1 MLGGFYVDSS
11 QQKHKRYKQAA
22 IGGDRRSFPIMRRYV
37 LTSLAI
43 GCAVSALVL
52 TLLLLGAF
60 ESGAAWLEEFYVSR
74 GFFDSGDYTRVRWLE
89 ILVILLGAVGVAW
102 CVVDVS
108 QPAQKI
114 LVALSILF
122 VSFCVSPTMA
132 LYNILFEPFST
143 MAAVFLAAGA
153 GLVFAGTEKGMRK
166 RVLEETL
173 GGRVSM
179 EVFDGML
186 AAPEPPDFAGS
197 LREVTVLTC
206 RLFNHSELRGKLE
219 PTDLMGMNNLFIRS
233 VSNFLKSRGGYLD
246 ESGPELVRAFFGL
259 HGTSDNHTVEACRAA
274 LELRSRLRNLS
285 QECETRWFQKLRY
298 GVGIE
303 TGEMTVGVYGSN
315 QRRSFSAIGAD
326 TDYSR
331 RLAHANH
338 RYGSDILIGPDSFR
352 RVEKQ
357 FEFRPMEMFYDPEG
371 DVLTEIYQLMG
382 EAGSASEEEEA
393 RRDLFWKG
401 VIYLREKKYEEA
413 LKHLSKAKNPSA
425 DDGPLAFFIGVAQDG
440 ISAPDTK
447 AARNLRQLTEKG
459 HARLSNLM

>member
-1 MLGGFYVDSS
+1 
-11 QQKHKRYKQAA
+11 
-22 IGGDRRSFPIMRRYV
+22 MRRYV

-43 GCAVSALVL
+43 GCAVSVLVL
-52 TLLLLGAF
+52 TLLLVGAF

-74 GFFDSGDYTRVRWLE
+74 GFFDSDEYTRVRWLE
-89 ILVILLGAVGVAW
+89 IIVIAMGAVGVAW

-108 QPAQKI
+108 LPAQKI

-122 VSFCVSPTMA
+122 VSLCVSPAMA
-132 LYNILFEPFST
+132 LYNVLFEPFST
-143 MAAVFLAAGA
+143 MVSVFLAAGA

-173 GGRVSM
+173 GDRVSR
-179 EVFDGML
+179 EVFDGIL

-246 ESGPELVRAFFGL
+246 ESGPEMVRAFFGL
-259 HGTSDNHTVEACRAA
+259 HGAGEDHAVEACRAA
-274 LELRSRLRNLS
+274 LELRSRLKNLS
-285 QECETRWFQKLRY
+285 QECETRWFQKLHY

-303 TGEMTVGVYGSN
+303 TGEMTVGVYGAN

-338 RYGSDILIGPDSFR
+338 RYGSDLLIGPDTFR
-352 RVEKQ
+352 RVEGR
-357 FEFRPMEMFYDPEG
+357 FDFRPMEMFYDPEN

-382 EAGSASEEEEA
+382 EAGSASEEEKA

-425 DDGPLAFFIGVAQDG
+425 DDGPLAFFLGLAQDG

>member
-1 MLGGFYVDSS
+1 
-11 QQKHKRYKQAA
+11 
-22 IGGDRRSFPIMRRYV
+22 MRRYV

-43 GCAVSALVL
+43 GCSVSVIVL
-52 TLLLLGAF
+52 TLLLLGVF
-60 ESGAAWLEEFYVSR
+60 ESPAAWLEEFYVTR
-74 GFFDSGDYTRVRWLE
+74 GFFDSDDYTRVRWLE
-89 ILVILLGAVGVAW
+89 ILVIALGALSVAW

-108 QPAQKI
+108 QLAQKV

-122 VSFCVSPTMA
+122 VGFCVSPTMA
-132 LYNILFEPFST
+132 LYNVLFEPFST
-143 MAAVFLAAGA
+143 MMAVFLAAGA
-153 GLVFAGTEKGMRK
+153 ALIFAGTEKGMRK
-166 RVLEETL
+166 RILEETL
-173 GGRVSM
+173 GGKVSR
-179 EVFDGML
+179 EVFDNML
-186 AAPEPPDFAGS
+186 SAPEPPDFAGS
-197 LREVTVLTC
+197 VREVTVLTC

-219 PTDLMGMNNLFIRS
+219 PIDLMGMNNLFIRS

-259 HGTSDNHTVEACRAA
+259 HGDVENHAGGACSAA
-274 LELRSRLRNLS
+274 LELRSRLKNLS
-285 QECETRWFQKLRY
+285 QECETRWFQKLHY

-303 TGEMTVGVYGSN
+303 TGEMTVGVYGSS
-315 QRRSFSAIGAD
+315 QRLTFSAIGAD

-331 RLAHANH
+331 RLAHANY
-338 RYGSDILIGPDSFR
+338 RYGSDLLVGPDAFR

-357 FEFRPMEMFYDPEG
+357 FDFRPMEMFYDQEN

-382 EAGSASEEEEA
+382 EEGGASEEEA
-393 RRDLFWKG
+393 KRRELFWKG

-413 LKHLSKAKNPSA
+413 LKHLSKAKNPST
-425 DDGPLAFFIGVAQDG
+425 DDGPLAFFLGLAQEG